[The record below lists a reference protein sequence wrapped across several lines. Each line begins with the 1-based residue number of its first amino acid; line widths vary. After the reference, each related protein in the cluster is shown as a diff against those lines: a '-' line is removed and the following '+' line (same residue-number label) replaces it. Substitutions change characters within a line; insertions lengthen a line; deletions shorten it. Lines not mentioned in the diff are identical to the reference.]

1 MPDPYVGSI
10 EPPIAI
16 VVSITRA
23 VALPATAAHLGRFLP
38 RLGPLVTTRAAPLFF
53 VCTHME
59 LNRGLVD
66 LYLGRVASYPRAMA
80 TTKRS
85 VLPDDTEWKATESA
99 REQAVA
105 GQGRPRNARPVFP
118 MIEPHVASN
127 YCLLPRLAAE
137 SPHDKHRRSLNPVP
151 AREPAR
157 VQCSSCG
164 CDRSGS
170 IQHGRVCPH
179 PAGLRSRPVRQELEG
194 DRVAS
199 SEENAGHGPSTHD
212 FKSMSSVSQCRC
224 HRLLVG
230 QPLSRA

>member
-1 MPDPYVGSI
+1 M
-10 EPPIAI
+10 
-16 VVSITRA
+16 
-23 VALPATAAHLGRFLP
+23 ALPAIAAHLGRFLP
-38 RLGPLVTTRAAPLFF
+38 RLGPLVATQAAFFF

-66 LYLGRVASYPRAMA
+66 LYLGRVTSYPRAMA

-85 VLPDDTEWKATESA
+85 VLPDDTERTATEPA

-105 GQGRPRNARPVFP
+105 GQGRPRNGRPVFP
-118 MIEPHVASN
+118 LIEPHVASD
-127 YCLLPRLAAE
+127 YCLLPWLRR

-179 PAGLRSRPVRQELEG
+179 PAGLRSRPVRQELER
-194 DRVAS
+194 DRVS
-199 SEENAGHGPSTHD
+199 KQRRKCGTRDRPYMTSNQSFRFRNAGAIG
-212 FKSMSSVSQCRC
+212 C
-224 HRLLVG
+224 
-230 QPLSRA
+230 